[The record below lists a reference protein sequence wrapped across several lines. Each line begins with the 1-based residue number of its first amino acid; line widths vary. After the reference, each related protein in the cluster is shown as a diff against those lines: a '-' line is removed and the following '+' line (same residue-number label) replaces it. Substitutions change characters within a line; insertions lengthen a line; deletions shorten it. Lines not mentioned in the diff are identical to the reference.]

1 MKPDE
6 IDPVQ
11 IHRYTQSVDQI
22 PLPELFNYPFYY
34 DPHPL
39 TRLAAESLQQMLVD
53 QDGWSHNFGLD
64 PDKEGLIIG
73 KMFGVMVV
81 KDTHGQLGWIAAVS
95 GKLGGRNDIPGL
107 VPPIYDMLKD
117 EGFYKGRELEI
128 NAETDKLQAILTDE
142 KYLTLVNEQVATK
155 AQSEKET
162 SEARQT
168 FNRGRKQRKKIR
180 KTAVETLSE
189 SDYADLHASHK
200 KESLHQQHEV
210 KRITYEWNKKLKVIQ
225 EALSPYLTQI
235 STIKSKRKEMSNALQ
250 HRLFDQYHF
259 LNRAGETKSVIEVFK
274 PTSYEI
280 PPSGAG
286 ECAAPK
292 LLQYAFAH
300 ELKPVCMG
308 EFWWGSP
315 PKSAVRKHKN
325 YYPACRGKCEPI
337 LSHMLEGLP
346 MDDNPLLNGPEPGK
360 VIETIYEDESFAV
373 INKPHELLSVPGK
386 SIEESVYLRMK
397 QAYPQSNSPLIV
409 HRLDMS
415 TSGIM
420 LIAKTK
426 AAHKH
431 LQKQF
436 LKKTIK
442 KQYIALLDGE
452 LLQTG
457 GEINLPIRVDLDDR
471 PRQLVCYQHGK
482 KAQTLYKVLEV
493 RDGKTRI
500 QYTPVTGR
508 THQLRIHSAHIDGLG
523 LPIVGDD
530 LYGVRADRLYLHAAY
545 IELKHPETEE
555 LVEFRVEPGF

>member
-1 MKPDE
+1 MKE
-6 IDPVQ
+6 KEQLVM
-11 IHRYTQSVDQI
+11 HRFEESLDSI
-22 PLPELFNYPFYY
+22 SLPKLFNFPFYY

-39 TRLAAESLQQMLVD
+39 TQLAAESLQQMLVD
-53 QDGWSHNFGLD
+53 QKGWSHNFGLD

-73 KMFGVMVV
+73 KMFGVMVI
-81 KDTHGQLGWIAAVS
+81 KDTQGELGWIAAVS

-117 EGFYKGRELEI
+117 EGFYKNRELEI
-128 NAETDKLQAILTDE
+128 NAETDKLEAILNDTN
-142 KYLTLVNEQVATK
+142 YLTLVNAQTLATT
-155 AQSEKET
+155 QSEKET
-162 SEARQT
+162 AEARHT
-168 FNRGRKQRKKIR
+168 FNKGRKQRKKIR
-180 KTAVETLSE
+180 KEAVKSLTEQ
-189 SDYADLHASHK
+189 DYADLHASHK

-210 KRITYEWNKKLKVIQ
+210 KRITYEWREKLKELETQ
-225 EALSPYLTQI
+225 LNPYRTQLSA
-235 STIKSKRKEMSNALQ
+235 IKTKRKEMSNALQ

-259 LNRAGETKSVIEVFK
+259 LNQDGKTKSVLEIFK

-292 LLQYAFAH
+292 LLQYAFANN
-300 ELKPVCMG
+300 LTPVCMG
-308 EFWWGSP
+308 EFWWGTP

-337 LSHMLEGLP
+337 LSHMLQGLA
-346 MDDNPLLNGPEPGK
+346 MDENPLLNGPEAGK
-360 VIETIYEDESFAV
+360 TIETIYEDDSFVV
-373 INKPHELLSVPGK
+373 INKPHEFLSVPGK

-397 QAYPQSNSPLIV
+397 QAYPDSNSPLIV

-426 AAHKH
+426 EAHKH

-436 LKKTIK
+436 LKKTIQ

-452 LLQTG
+452 LTQTQ

-471 PRQLVCYQHGK
+471 PRQLVCYEHGK
-482 KAQTLYKVLEV
+482 KAQTFYKVLEIK
-493 RDGKTRI
+493 DGKTRI
-500 QYTPVTGR
+500 QFTPVTGR
-508 THQLRIHSAHIDGLG
+508 THQLRIHSAHKDGLG
-523 LPIVGDD
+523 ISIVGDD
-530 LYGVRADRLYLHAAY
+530 LYGVKSDRLHLHAAY
-545 IELKHPETEE
+545 IRLKHPKTNKF
-555 LVEFRVEPGF
+555 VEFSIEPGF